1 MSWFLSDELPVIPAD
16 ILERLEAGFDQGDCF
31 DVSDS
36 ERERGSVLRLIAIN
50 QKLHWRIVQ
59 LQSDLVSANTSI
71 ETMRAQVQDL
81 VSRLRRVGAEPSRTL
96 PGDKQKSTL

>member
-50 QKLHWRIVQ
+50 QKLHWHIVQ
-59 LQSDLVSANTSI
+59 LQSDLASANGNI
-71 ETMRAQVQDL
+71 GVMRGQVQDL
-81 VSRLRRVGAEPSRTL
+81 VLRLRRVGSAPSRDIPL
-96 PGDKQKSTL
+96 KGRR